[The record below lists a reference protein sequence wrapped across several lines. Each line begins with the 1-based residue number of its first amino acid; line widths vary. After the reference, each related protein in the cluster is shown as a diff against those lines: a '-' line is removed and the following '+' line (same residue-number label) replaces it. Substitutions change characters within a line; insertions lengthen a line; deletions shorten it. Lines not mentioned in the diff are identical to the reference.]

1 MQKITTTK
9 LLTVAVASAILSG
22 HAIAADN
29 NDSSY
34 KLKTKTRLVYFDREY
49 ENPANDRTQSAL
61 AITADWSTPQYGG
74 WFGVG
79 ISPYFVQE
87 IDSDGKITEDVLTV
101 KDGEAQGYALIGQ
114 AFVNLTP
121 IEGFSAK
128 IGRQTHKSMLLS
140 SSGSRAVPNSFQGIS
155 AKYIPV
161 KGLNLYGAVYN
172 KWSPRADNDF
182 IGFKTD
188 KSSEGDLKYV
198 SLMGIQYKKDDF
210 TVDAEYLNA
219 KDYISK
225 LGLRGSYV
233 TRFEDSSLKF
243 TAGVFSSSDNGDL
256 FVTAS
261 ESGDLDDEDVAGS
274 IAGVTKSSNDGL
286 GAFLEAKWSKGN
298 TQLTAAVSKTDDIW
312 IEDNFSGDHGTNP
325 FPTRSRVGPD
335 MTNAN
340 ETVLKLAVQYDWKD
354 YAPGLVTSIAAAKGW
369 DAENSANPSLGS
381 ADEYWKELAVS
392 YKVPAIKGLKFT
404 GVIHDYNSN
413 EVGQVDGVKA
423 DETDVRLYLD
433 YTYAFNL

>member
-9 LLTVAVASAILSG
+9 LLTVAVASAMLSG
-22 HAIAADN
+22 QTVAADS

-34 KLKTKTRLVYFDREY
+34 KLNTKTRLVYFDREY
-49 ENPANDRTQSAL
+49 ENTANDRTQSAL

-121 IEGFSAK
+121 FEGFSAK
-128 IGRQTHKSMLLS
+128 IGRQTHKSMFLS

-155 AKYIPV
+155 AKFIPV

-172 KWSPRADNDF
+172 KWSPRANNDF

-188 KSSEGDLKYV
+188 QSSEGDLNYV
-198 SLMGIQYKKDDF
+198 SLMGLQYKKDAF
-210 TVDAEYLNA
+210 AVDAEYLNA
-219 KDYISK
+219 KDYIGK

-233 TRFEDSSLKF
+233 TKFEDSSLKF
-243 TAGVFSSSDNGDL
+243 TAGVFSSFDNGDL
-256 FVTAS
+256 FVTSS
-261 ESGDLDDEDVAGS
+261 EKGELDDEDVAGS
-274 IAGVTKSSNDGL
+274 VDGVSKSSNDGL

-312 IEDNFSGDHGTNP
+312 IEDNFAGDHGTNP
-325 FPTRSRVGPD
+325 FPTRSSVGPD
-335 MTNAN
+335 LTNAN
-340 ETVLKLAVQYDWKD
+340 ETVLKLEVKYDWKD

-381 ADEYWKELAVS
+381 ADEEWRELVVS

-404 GVIHDYNSN
+404 GVIHDYNSDK
-413 EVGQVDGVKA
+413 VGRVDGVKD